1 MKPLKPPEKIFLGAQ
16 KCRSSFGKCFKNK
29 FTEKI
34 IFYGLLSN
42 RAIELLEGKRFKK
55 IILSYINCILPVLEQ
70 SFLVIWSS
78 VVLLYIYR
86 EV

>member
-42 RAIELLEGKRFKK
+42 RAI
-55 IILSYINCILPVLEQ
+55 
-70 SFLVIWSS
+70 
-78 VVLLYIYR
+78 
-86 EV
+86 